1 MRCPEC
7 NQEVDIQDK
16 FCGSC
21 GYSLNAMNTEKESLE
36 KFTENSSEES
46 KENLKNAK
54 ENLPQKQT
62 VSEAEAPLPK
72 KRNRKAVG
80 VGVALAVAVCVL
92 VAVLF
97 FVFSKGDS
105 GKETAAVEN
114 SPKPTEQALETE
126 QPKEEETP
134 TPTPDDTPYWQ
145 KFFEE
150 GSNTLTEQQ
159 WKEAYLLFRKAW
171 SYYGDSDYEVSV
183 DMDEIDLQQPKNS
196 DSIYMPHEIAV
207 DQNGDIDILVHM
219 VHANVYDD
227 ISVVP
232 YRLKYQMSANS
243 PYEHFSLESYQK
255 EEERVTTSYQKVT
268 ASSVLAPQKS
278 NGVKVK
284 FNPSNLVDN
293 DTDTAWMEG
302 VSGYGIGSWIKV
314 SASQSYD
321 IYGIAIR
328 NGYNKSDKH
337 YTVNARPKKVK
348 FTFDGNKSHTATLSA
363 NRSYNGEY
371 TDIIMFDTAIPSD
384 YVKMTIQS
392 VYQGEDYFSYYDEED
407 AKKCKDT
414 GFDEIYVIH

>member
-1 MRCPEC
+1 MRCPKC
-7 NQEVDIQDK
+7 NQEIDLQDK

-21 GYSLNAMNTEKESLE
+21 GYSLNTMNTEKEL
-36 KFTENSSEES
+36 
-46 KENLKNAK
+46 
-54 ENLPQKQT
+54 
-62 VSEAEAPLPK
+62 EAPLPK
-72 KRNRKAVG
+72 KRKRKAVG
-80 VGVALAVAVCVL
+80 VGVALVVVVCVL
-92 VAVLF
+92 AAVLF
-97 FVFSKGDS
+97 FVFRKGGL
-105 GKETAAVEN
+105 GKETASVKN
-114 SPKPTEQALETE
+114 SPKPTEQPVETE

-134 TPTPDDTPYWQ
+134 TPTPDAPYWQ

-159 WKEAYLLFRKAW
+159 WEEAYLLFRKAW

-183 DMDEIDLQQPKNS
+183 DMDEIDLQQPKNL
-196 DSIYMPHEIAV
+196 DNIYMPHEITV
-207 DQNGDIDILVHM
+207 DQNGDIDIVVHM

-255 EEERVTTSYQKVT
+255 EEERVTTSFQKVT

-278 NGVKVK
+278 DGVKVT

-302 VSGYGIGSWIKV
+302 VSGYGMGSWIKV

-337 YTVNARPKKVK
+337 YTINARPKKVK
-348 FTFDGNKSHTATLSA
+348 FTFAGNESHTATLSA
-363 NRSYNGEY
+363 DRSYNGQY
-371 TDIIMFDTAIPSD
+371 TDIIMFDTAISSD